1 MGGWPLGAC
10 RVHSQ
15 RRPPIALQ
23 VGVRVM
29 PLEERELKARQR
41 LGLGSYLSGQAPPRQ
56 MSAAPAE
63 PLEAR
68 KGVLQR
74 LWS

>member
-1 MGGWPLGAC
+1 M
-10 RVHSQ
+10 HSQ